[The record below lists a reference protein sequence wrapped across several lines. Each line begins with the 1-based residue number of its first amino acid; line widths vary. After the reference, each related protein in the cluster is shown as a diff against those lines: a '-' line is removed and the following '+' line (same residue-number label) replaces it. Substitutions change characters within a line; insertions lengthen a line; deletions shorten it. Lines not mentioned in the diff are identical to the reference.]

1 MELYWTAVACHDHG
15 TALRVFR
22 VGLRKAGAQAWVD
35 RKIARRCVASAVEA
49 GQARDGGVAQPASI
63 IGAAT
68 DPVHQ
73 LDTTLTPTK
82 VS

>member
-1 MELYWTAVACHDHG
+1 MIMGSPCGFPPPTCLYGCLA
-15 TALRVFR
+15 
-22 VGLRKAGAQAWVD
+22 AQPWVD
-35 RKIARRCVASAVEA
+35 RKIARRCVASTIEA
-49 GQARDGGVAQPASI
+49 GQARDGGVAQLASI

-82 VS
+82 CS